1 MSHWAEVEEVEG
13 KLIVKR
19 VLIGDNNAPD
29 EGESFMNSLGGRWI
43 KTSYNTVGGV
53 HSLGGTPFRKNY
65 AGKGFEYDV
74 ERDAF
79 IPPKPFPS
87 WVLNEQSCLWEAP
100 VARPEGDTL
109 YVWDEETVSW
119 VERSIPETTVES

>member
-1 MSHWAEVEEVEG
+1 MSHWAEVEEIDG

-79 IPPKPFPS
+79 VPPKPFPS
-87 WVLNEQSCLWEAP
+87 WVLNEDSCLWEAP
-100 VARPEGDTL
+100 VARPEGDTP
-109 YVWDEETVSW
+109 YIWDEETVSW
-119 VERSIPETTVES
+119 VERSTLETTVES